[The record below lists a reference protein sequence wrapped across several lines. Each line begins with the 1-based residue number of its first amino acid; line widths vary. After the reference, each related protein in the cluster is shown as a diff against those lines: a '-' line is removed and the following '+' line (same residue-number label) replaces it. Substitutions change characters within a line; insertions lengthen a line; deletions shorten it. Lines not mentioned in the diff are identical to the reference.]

1 MGRLSNLRIVNP
13 VLTNLAV
20 GYSNAAFVAAALM
33 PYVSVDKEAGL
44 VPIFNKDHFK
54 VYATERALRAKSNR
68 INPGA
73 MDTKAFALT
82 EHDLEY
88 PIDYREDAE
97 SAFPLQSQATMSVT
111 EGIRLR
117 HEKMVADVVQNPTS
131 YGANNKIALAGT
143 TSFADG
149 VNSDPEGVFDDAK
162 AQVRAGIVKDPNVL
176 VIGYAMW
183 RKLKK
188 HPKLKAILSDNRPR
202 LVQLADLRE
211 ILEIPNI
218 YIGRAV
224 YASDAGVTA
233 DIWGDKAVLAYVP
246 DAPQVAPQNGAV
258 SDPGAARNMYE
269 PSFGY
274 TLRKRGQPVVDTRT
288 EDGKLELVRNT
299 DIFAPFLLGADAGY
313 LITDAG

>member
-20 GYSNAAFVAAALM
+20 GYTNADFVGTALM

-44 VPIFNKDHFK
+44 VPIFNRDHFRI
-54 VYATERALRAKSNR
+54 YQTERALRAKSNR
-68 INPGA
+68 VNPG
-73 MDTKAFALT
+73 DISTVPFALT

-88 PIDYREDAE
+88 PIDYREEAE
-97 SAFPLQSQATMSVT
+97 SAFPLEAHATMSVT

-117 HEKMVADVVQNPTS
+117 HEKMVADLVQNTASYAASNRVALSGTS
-131 YGANNKIALAGT
+131 N
-143 TSFADG
+143 FADG

-162 AQVRAGIVKDPNVL
+162 AAVRAKIVKDPNTL

-188 HPKLKAILSDNRPR
+188 HPKLKAILSDSRPR

-211 ILEIPNI
+211 IFEIPNI
-218 YIGRAV
+218 YIGRGV
-224 YASDAGVTA
+224 WNTDAGVTT
-233 DIWGDKAVLAYVP
+233 DIWGDKAVMAFVP
-246 DAPQVAPQNGAV
+246 SAPQMPVVNGQV
-258 SDPGAARNMYE
+258 TDPGAARSVYE

-288 EDGKLELVRNT
+288 EDGKLEIVRNT
-299 DIFAPFLLGADAGY
+299 DIFTPFLLGADAGY
-313 LITDAG
+313 LISES